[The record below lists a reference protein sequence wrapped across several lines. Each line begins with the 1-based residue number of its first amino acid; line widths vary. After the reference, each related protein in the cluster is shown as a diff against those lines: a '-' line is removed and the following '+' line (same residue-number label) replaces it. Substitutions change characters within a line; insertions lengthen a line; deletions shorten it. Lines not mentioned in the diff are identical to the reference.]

1 MFFGKELKIKLFVY
15 LLTLAVCCL
24 AGGCSPAQRRDE
36 IDKKAE
42 KILAEK
48 QLQATGKNSTFSIE
62 RPSDILRKRLL
73 KGQKLPT
80 SGTASL
86 GAEDLQKIEHWPE
99 KNYPAPIISGKTN
112 GIEDVNNAVVIS
124 LMQALQIGAGNSMD
138 YQTRKETIFQTA
150 LNLELER
157 NEFRNTFFAQIQ
169 NLTSTDTTGK
179 RTVSGNVVSGDVGV
193 SRRFMNGAEI
203 SSSLGIDLA
212 NLLTLGGASST
223 GLAGD
228 ASISIP
234 LLRGSGRHIVTEPLV
249 QADRDVIYAFW
260 DFEQYKKEFAVN
272 VATKYLSVLQQLDRI
287 KNSEADYRSR
297 IASAQRSRRLADAG
311 RLKEIEVDQAMQT
324 ELSARQNWI
333 SSIQSYKNQL
343 DAFKVFLG
351 LPPDANI
358 TLDQNELSRLV
369 ETSRTIIDSAE
380 KQANIDNADANDA
393 NSLVL
398 LVEPDYNSSGRYEI
412 PEANAV
418 RLAFLNRLDLR
429 TTEGM
434 VYDAQRAVVL
444 AADAL
449 RAELTFLGKANIG
462 ARRTSAGSALN
473 ENAHFVGNEGLFQ
486 SLITLDLPIER
497 TKEAVN
503 YRNSYIKLQQAVRDF
518 QAAEDA
524 IKLDIR
530 DSLRSLLEA
539 RENMYIQAKAVAVAQ
554 KRVKSVNMF
563 LDAGRAEIRDLTDA
577 QDALLEAQ
585 NSLTAAVI
593 KYRIAELNIQ
603 KDMGV
608 LQIDEDGL
616 WKEMVSR

>member
-1 MFFGKELKIKLFVY
+1 
-15 LLTLAVCCL
+15 
-24 AGGCSPAQRRDE
+24 
-36 IDKKAE
+36 
-42 KILAEK
+42 
-48 QLQATGKNSTFSIE
+48 
-62 RPSDILRKRLL
+62 
-73 KGQKLPT
+73 
-80 SGTASL
+80 
-86 GAEDLQKIEHWPE
+86 
-99 KNYPAPIISGKTN
+99 
-112 GIEDVNNAVVIS
+112 
-124 LMQALQIGAGNSMD
+124 
-138 YQTRKETIFQTA
+138 
-150 LNLELER
+150 
-157 NEFRNTFFAQIQ
+157 
-169 NLTSTDTTGK
+169 
-179 RTVSGNVVSGDVGV
+179 
-193 SRRFMNGAEI
+193 
-203 SSSLGIDLA
+203 
-212 NLLTLGGASST
+212 
-223 GLAGD
+223 
-228 ASISIP
+228 
-234 LLRGSGRHIVTEPLV
+234 
-249 QADRDVIYAFW
+249 
-260 DFEQYKKEFAVN
+260 
-272 VATKYLSVLQQLDRI
+272 VLQQLDRI

-503 YRNSYIKLQQAVRDF
+503 YRNSYIKLQQAVRNF